1 MYTNLY
7 SYILPVHVLHNIH
20 TKDMLFLEKISG
32 TIHPNLP
39 SCEYLDMYCIGI

>member
-7 SYILPVHVLHNIH
+7 SSVLRVHVLHNTH

-32 TIHPNLP
+32 TIHSNLP
-39 SCEYLDMYCIGI
+39 SCECLGM